1 MKRVSVYLDF
11 ADWWVGV
18 YIGPNH
24 LYICPLPMVVVRVVR
39 ATSRQGARHYSH
51 GEAP

>member
-1 MKRVSVYLDF
+1 MKIYLDF

-24 LYICPLPMVVVRVVR
+24 VYVCPLPTLVFRFDR
-39 ATSRQGARHYSH
+39 RGT
-51 GEAP
+51 E